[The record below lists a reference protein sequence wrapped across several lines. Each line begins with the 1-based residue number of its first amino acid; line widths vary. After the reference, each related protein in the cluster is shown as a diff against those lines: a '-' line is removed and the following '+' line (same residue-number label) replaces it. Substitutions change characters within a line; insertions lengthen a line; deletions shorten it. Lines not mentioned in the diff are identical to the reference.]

1 MPSLPKMLL
10 FLLYGH
16 FTGRLPVYLLSFYQL
31 TWLSYITLPSVL
43 YRNPSF
49 TAFLSS
55 SNTSILRWAYIPL
68 SLLYS
73 LLTVPVAILFV
84 LRYLTIH
91 LVRLTRRYW
100 AILFVLSVVHPL
112 GISLLQH
119 GPGHIS
125 RMPTSVVCIAGTQDC
140 SRRPRSQYFLKL
152 ERKLSV

>member
-1 MPSLPKMLL
+1 MGPILLSGWSVLVEIRAFSWVKCLLL
-10 FLLYGH
+10 FQLYGH
-16 FTGRLPVYLLSFYQL
+16 FTGCLPVYLPSFYQL

-100 AILFVLSVVHPL
+100 AILFVLSSCTSRNITTST
-112 GISLLQH
+112 GY
-119 GPGHIS
+119 GPRLSTTLEQKINPYTS
-125 RMPTSVVCIAGTQDC
+125 R
-140 SRRPRSQYFLKL
+140 
-152 ERKLSV
+152 

>member
-1 MPSLPKMLL
+1 MLL

-31 TWLSYITLPSVL
+31 TWLSYVTLPSVL

-91 LVRLTRRYW
+91 LVRLTHRYW
-100 AILFVLSVVHPL
+100 AILFVLSSCTSRNITTSTWPPIKSCKRMTLNAAPPSCNPTRPVRQ
-112 GISLLQH
+112 SSSCH
-119 GPGHIS
+119 GS
-125 RMPTSVVCIAGTQDC
+125 GT
-140 SRRPRSQYFLKL
+140 RWTGG
-152 ERKLSV
+152 